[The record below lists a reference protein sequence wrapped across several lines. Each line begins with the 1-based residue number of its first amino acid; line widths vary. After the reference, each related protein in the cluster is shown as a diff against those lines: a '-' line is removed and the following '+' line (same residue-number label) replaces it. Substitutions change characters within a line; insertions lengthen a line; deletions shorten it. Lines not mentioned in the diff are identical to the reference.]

1 MKNNGFFCRT
11 RGVIACVLLFF
22 VILSGC
28 SSREYPSVDVTGITQ
43 PGREIP
49 FQEKDQTASQGE
61 AENTGGPEDA
71 LRTDAER
78 LAADDASEAVER
90 PEEISAGSAPAF
102 DELTAAEEPSG
113 DSSPETSEEAA
124 EEYTRPETADTEPE
138 TEIQKNGHIVAI
150 DAGGQTKADSTKEA
164 VGPNSQSMT
173 ARMEES
179 KTGAATGTKEY
190 ELTLAVARNV
200 ESLLVSRGYEVI
212 MIRESNDV
220 NLSNAERAAKANQS
234 GAEILVRLH
243 ASFMDNSGIYGALAM
258 CMTSANPYHPE
269 LYGRSYNLAK
279 LLVDCTC
286 ASTGTKNRGV
296 QETDHLAALNFSEI
310 PAADLSMGYLS
321 NPDEDLWLSGEDYRQ
336 KLADGITGAIDAYF
350 GY

>member
-1 MKNNGFFCRT
+1 MRNNGFLGRT
-11 RGVIACVLLFF
+11 RGVIACVLLFS

-49 FQEKDQTASQGE
+49 FQEKDQAASQGE

-102 DELTAAEEPSG
+102 DEPPEGEEA
-113 DSSPETSEEAA
+113 SPETSEEAA

-138 TEIQKNGHIVAI
+138 TEIPKNGHIVAI

-190 ELTLAVARNV
+190 ELTLAVAKNV
-200 ESLLVSRGYEVI
+200 ESLLVSRGYEVV

-243 ASFMDNSGIYGALAM
+243 ASSMDNSGIYGALAM

-279 LLVDCTC
+279 LLVDRIC